1 LETKLESESFNTF
14 TSGLIQAV
22 RAKTAG
28 LHMAFRGNF
37 SNAVSATDQVKSS
50 KDSAS
55 LVLCA
60 RKIFG
65 FIIIIN
71 GLNVVIKLTFFVNV
85 PLFST

>member
-1 LETKLESESFNTF
+1 LETKLESKSFNTF

-37 SNAVSATDQVKSS
+37 SNLVSATDLVKSS

-55 LVLCA
+55 LVFCA

-71 GLNVVIKLTFFVNV
+71 GLNVMKKLTFFVNV